1 MTDYWVKPKIR
12 IFIKVF
18 QFLCFAKNMGKNVS
32 QNFGKNINKNVSGKC
47 SQKRLDHAK
56 QSATDAIKTRNY
68 WSSISIL

>member
-1 MTDYWVKPKIR
+1 MTGYWVKPRNR

-18 QFLCFAKNMGKNVS
+18 RFLYFAKNMSKNVS
-32 QNFGKNINKNVSGKC
+32 KNFGKNITKNVSCKY
-47 SQKRLDHAK
+47 SQKLLDHAK